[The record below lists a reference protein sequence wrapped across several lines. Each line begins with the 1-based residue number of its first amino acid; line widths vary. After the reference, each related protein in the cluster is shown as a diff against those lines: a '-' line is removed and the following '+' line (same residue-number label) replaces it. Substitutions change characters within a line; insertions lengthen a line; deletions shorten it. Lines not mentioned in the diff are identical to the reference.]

1 MAVILRFGHAAE
13 ALIWGTPFLL
23 QPISAVFYPLSVL
36 PPWLR
41 AIARFLPS
49 THVFEGM
56 RATLET
62 GRPALGPLVPAL
74 ALNAV
79 YLLVAGTFF
88 GWMMKRV
95 REKGYL
101 GRLAME

>member
-1 MAVILRFGHAAE
+1 
-13 ALIWGTPFLL
+13 
-23 QPISAVFYPLSVL
+23 
-36 PPWLR
+36 
-41 AIARFLPS
+41 
-49 THVFEGM
+49 M

-62 GRPALGPLVPAL
+62 GRPALAPLVPAL
-74 ALNAV
+74 ALNVV
-79 YLLVAGTFF
+79 YLVLAGAFF